1 MLLMGTCFPLM
12 SRNPGRGTLFLGVGS
27 RLHSQAKPSEPA
39 TSPDTFKAPFLL
51 ESSLQPSPGAAPHGA
66 GKGQPCQASRCQ
78 WRQGHS
84 SSCYYSQE
92 IPSARHTL
100 AEDKSQPTHNAVTPC
115 LSPAASGQKQ
125 VKLQKMWGV
134 WSLAL
139 LQLWVDP
146 QPCLHWNNSQP
157 TSVQLAWHRQGQS
170 RALELGRH
178 LHHHC
183 AAGLASFVLLHQFG
197 T

>member
-27 RLHSQAKPSEPA
+27 RLCGQAEPSEPA
-39 TSPDTFKAPFLL
+39 TNPDTFKALL
-51 ESSLQPSPGAAPHGA
+51 LLDSSLQPSPGAAPLGA

-78 WRQGHS
+78 WRQGHN

-92 IPSARHTL
+92 ILSARHTL
-100 AEDKSQPTHNAVTPC
+100 AEDKSQPTHNTVTLC

-139 LQLWVDP
+139 LQPGWIHSLV
-146 QPCLHWNNSQP
+146 CTGITHSQP
-157 TSVQLAWHRQGQS
+157 LSNQPGTGRD
-170 RALELGRH
+170 RAEPLSWG
-178 LHHHC
+178 
-183 AAGLASFVLLHQFG
+183 GVG
-197 T
+197 TRF

>member
-1 MLLMGTCFPLM
+1 MGTCFPLM

-39 TSPDTFKAPFLL
+39 TSPDTFRAPFLL
-51 ESSLQPSPGAAPHGA
+51 ESTLQPSPGAAPHGA

-100 AEDKSQPTHNAVTPC
+100 AEDKSQPTHNTVTPC

-146 QPCLHWNNSQP
+146 QPCLHWNHSQP

-183 AAGLASFVLLHQFG
+183 EAGLASFVLLQQFG